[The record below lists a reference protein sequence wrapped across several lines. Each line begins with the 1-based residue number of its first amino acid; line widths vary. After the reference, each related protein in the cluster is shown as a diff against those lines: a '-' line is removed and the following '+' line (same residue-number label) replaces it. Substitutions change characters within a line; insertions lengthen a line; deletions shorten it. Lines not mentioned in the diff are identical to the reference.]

1 MIRIAV
7 VGDIGCGKSH
17 IAKLFGLP
25 VFNADK
31 EVSKLYKKSKR
42 CYSKLKKAL
51 PKYEISFPINKN
63 TLTKAILENNYNI
76 RKIVGIVHPEIRIKM
91 NEFIKKN
98 KSKKAIVL
106 DIPLLMENKI
116 NKKNDILVFVE
127 ANKTEILKRLK
138 RRVNFNK
145 KVYKKFKKLQLSL
158 EMKKKKSNFLI
169 KNNFNNQLAKKNVK
183 IVLDKI
189 LYD

>member
-31 EVSKLYKKSKR
+31 EVGKLYKKSKR

-63 TLTKAILENNYNI
+63 TLTKAILKNNYNI

-158 EMKKKKSNFLI
+158 EMKKKKSSFLI
-169 KNNFNNQLAKKNVK
+169 KNNFNKKLAKKNVK

>member
-31 EVSKLYKKSKR
+31 EVGKLYKKSKR

-63 TLTKAILENNYNI
+63 TLTKAILKNNYNI

-158 EMKKKKSNFLI
+158 EMKKKKLSFLI

>member
-31 EVSKLYKKSKR
+31 EVGKLYKKNRR

-51 PKYEISFPINKN
+51 PEYEISFPINKN
-63 TLTKAILENNYNI
+63 TLTKAILKNNYNI
-76 RKIVGIVHPEIRIKM
+76 KKIVGIVHPEIRVKM

-106 DIPLLMENKI
+106 DIPLLLENKI

-145 KVYKKFKKLQLSL
+145 KVYEKFKKLQLSL
-158 EMKKKKSNFLI
+158 EMKKKKI
-169 KNNFNNQLAKKNVK
+169 
-183 IVLDKI
+183 
-189 LYD
+189 

>member
-31 EVSKLYKKSKR
+31 EVGKLYKKSKR

-63 TLTKAILENNYNI
+63 TLTKAILKNNYNI

-183 IVLDKI
+183 ILLDKI

>member
-31 EVSKLYKKSKR
+31 EVGKLYKKNRR

-51 PKYEISFPINKN
+51 PEYEISFPINKN

-158 EMKKKKSNFLI
+158 EMKKKKSSFLI

>member
-31 EVSKLYKKSKR
+31 EVGKLYKKSKR

>member
-31 EVSKLYKKSKR
+31 EVGKLYKKSKR

-63 TLTKAILENNYNI
+63 TLTKAILKNNYNI

>member
-31 EVSKLYKKSKR
+31 EVGKLYKKSKR

-158 EMKKKKSNFLI
+158 EMKKKKSSFLI

>member
-31 EVSKLYKKSKR
+31 EVGKLYKKNRR

-51 PKYEISFPINKN
+51 PEYEISFPINKN

>member
-31 EVSKLYKKSKR
+31 EVGKLYKKNRR

-51 PKYEISFPINKN
+51 PEYEISFPINKN
-63 TLTKAILENNYNI
+63 TLTKAILKNNYNI

-106 DIPLLMENKI
+106 DIPLLIENKI

-158 EMKKKKSNFLI
+158 EMKKKKSSFLI

>member
-31 EVSKLYKKSKR
+31 EVGKLYKKSKR

-63 TLTKAILENNYNI
+63 TLTKAILKNNYNI

-138 RRVNFNK
+138 SRVNFNK

-183 IVLDKI
+183 ILLDKI

>member
-31 EVSKLYKKSKR
+31 EVGKLYKKNRR

-51 PKYEISFPINKN
+51 PEYEISFPINKN
-63 TLTKAILENNYNI
+63 TLTKAILKNNYNI

-158 EMKKKKSNFLI
+158 EMKKKKSSFLI

>member
-31 EVSKLYKKSKR
+31 EVGKLYKKSKR

-63 TLTKAILENNYNI
+63 TLTKAILKNNYNI
-76 RKIVGIVHPEIRIKM
+76 KKIVGIVHPEIRVKM

-106 DIPLLMENKI
+106 DIPLLLENKI

-138 RRVNFNK
+138 SRVNFNK

-183 IVLDKI
+183 ILLDKI

>member
-31 EVSKLYKKSKR
+31 EVGKLYKKNRR

-63 TLTKAILENNYNI
+63 TLTKAILKNNYNI
-76 RKIVGIVHPEIRIKM
+76 KKIVGIVHPEIRVKM

-106 DIPLLMENKI
+106 DIPLLLENKI

-158 EMKKKKSNFLI
+158 EMKKKKSSFLI

>member
-31 EVSKLYKKSKR
+31 EVGKLYKKSKR

-63 TLTKAILENNYNI
+63 TLTKAILKNNYNI
-76 RKIVGIVHPEIRIKM
+76 KKIVGIVHPEIRVKM

-106 DIPLLMENKI
+106 DIPLLLENKI

-158 EMKKKKSNFLI
+158 EMKKKKSSFLI

>member
-31 EVSKLYKKSKR
+31 EVGKLYKKNRR

-51 PKYEISFPINKN
+51 PEYEISFPINKN
-63 TLTKAILENNYNI
+63 TLTKAILKNNYNI
-76 RKIVGIVHPEIRIKM
+76 KKIVGIVHPEIRVKM

-106 DIPLLMENKI
+106 DIPLLLENKI

-138 RRVNFNK
+138 SRVNFNK

-183 IVLDKI
+183 ILLDKI

>member
-31 EVSKLYKKSKR
+31 EVGKLYKKSKR

-63 TLTKAILENNYNI
+63 TLTKAILKNNYNI

-158 EMKKKKSNFLI
+158 EMKKKKSSFLI

>member
-31 EVSKLYKKSKR
+31 EVGKLYKKSKR

-63 TLTKAILENNYNI
+63 TLTKAILKNNYNI

-116 NKKNDILVFVE
+116 NKKNDTLVFVE

-158 EMKKKKSNFLI
+158 EMKKKKSSFFI